1 MWEGH
6 KPLGVA
12 ASGQWQWRGG
22 RRARPCAVSSSACVQ
37 GGGAGWAGG
46 PGDINIRGQ
55 ARPVICPDLEHDVQS
70 ESTGAHGLRRSP
82 VRLGGA
88 CRHHPQAPTAVLII
102 RNCPAWRSTAEQGPA
117 RPGSS
122 ALTSPWEGLSTPAPA
137 SPWERPHGQGS
148 PAQITQHN
156 TWPPRDRTASPR
168 SHRQPKTWAAPNR
181 AGPRVYVSACPQL
194 GPAPGP
200 SWCLP
205 WPHLTDPS
213 SCCVRKA
220 WGRETGCGASPSCPS
235 PPRSLDPRRPRQT
248 EGGGL
253 HVGFLSYFVALPMS
267 STSPLNPHRTL

>member
-102 RNCPAWRSTAEQGPA
+102 RNCPAWRSTAEQGLA

-137 SPWERPHGQGS
+137 STWERPHGQGS

-194 GPAPGP
+194 G
-200 SWCLP
+200 S
-205 WPHLTDPS
+205 
-213 SCCVRKA
+213 R
-220 WGRETGCGASPSCPS
+220 
-235 PPRSLDPRRPRQT
+235 PRSLLVSALAPPHGPQQLLCAEGLGPGNRMWGVTILSLSSQEPGPPQAPTNRRWRT
-248 EGGGL
+248 TCRVSVVFCGT
-253 HVGFLSYFVALPMS
+253 SYVKHKP
-267 STSPLNPHRTL
+267 T